1 MEGVTL
7 KDYLI
12 KDDQLFTDFISK
24 QGELYDTA
32 QIDLHSKI
40 FSLNDLFPN
49 NYEKHKF
56 YLKKYYTYCRDA
68 IKPHILLEY
77 FTMQGDR
84 EEVEAIL
91 KSEREFD
98 SPEMTTWISI
108 YSILSERKEGL
119 LSGTNLIDAI
129 FEVKNTN
136 NETLILS
143 LIIHLYGISETG
155 LYEPFHKVRRVV
167 KPMVEYMDNDFLRE
181 SYSIRLAEMEVIT
194 YLYMNKID
202 LCREKSLEVIERSE
216 LEVYFP
222 VTYAVFYHLMGQ
234 SFTFENFEAAKYWI
248 EKSMAIVSTL
258 PPDYR
263 DTRMIYLINTM
274 DFLHSYWGINLDV
287 EPYDEA
293 ELAHRYIVTGRAE
306 ESVEILDKLKKEN
319 GYLTSYQLFFYGI
332 ATDDE
337 KLLQVARDV
346 FISNSNYFY
355 LQLLKPENVQRYK
368 ARLRG
373 E

>member
-1 MEGVTL
+1 MEGVIL

-12 KDDQLFTDFISK
+12 KDDQLFTDFINK
-24 QGELYDTA
+24 HDELYDYE
-32 QIDLHSKI
+32 QIDLHSII
-40 FSLNDLFPN
+40 FSLNSLFTN
-49 NYEKHKF
+49 DYEKQKF
-56 YLKKYYTYCRDA
+56 YLKKCYLHYRDA

-84 EEVEAIL
+84 EEVENLL
-91 KSEREFD
+91 KSEREYD
-98 SPEMTTWISI
+98 CPEMRTWISI

-119 LSGTNLIDAI
+119 LSGTDLIDAI
-129 FEVKNTN
+129 FKVKNTN

-155 LYEPFHKVRRVV
+155 LYEPFHKVKRVV
-167 KPMVEYMDNDFLRE
+167 KPMVDYIDNDFLRE

-202 LCREKSLEVIERSE
+202 LCREKCLEVIEKSE

-222 VTYAVFYHLMGQ
+222 VTYGIFYHLMGQ
-234 SFTFENFEAAKYWI
+234 SFTFENYDIAKYWV

-274 DFLHSYWGINLDV
+274 DFLNSYWGINLDV

-293 ELAHRYIVTGRAE
+293 ELAHRYVVTGRAQE
-306 ESVEILDKLKKEN
+306 AVYILDQLKIEN

-332 ATDDE
+332 ATE
-337 KLLQVARDV
+337 NNQLLQVARDV

-355 LQLLKPENVQRYK
+355 LQLLNPRNVQRYQD
-368 ARLRG
+368 RMRG